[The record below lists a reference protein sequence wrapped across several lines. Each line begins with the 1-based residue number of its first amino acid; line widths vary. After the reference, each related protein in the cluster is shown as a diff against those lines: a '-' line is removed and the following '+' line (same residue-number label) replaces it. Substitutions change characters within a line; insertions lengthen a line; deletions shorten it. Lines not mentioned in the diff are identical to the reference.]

1 MQLTEIFIGG
11 GFLLLIVVLVG
22 VIGYLYVGQFKIISS
37 VARWKNLVWGQ
48 PYSPNHGAVK
58 QEKHKE
64 VYKQNNRHAPLVF
77 ILAIMASILYAIY
90 GATWKFEILKNGVE
104 ATAYFKE
111 DYSGKWANYSFYAPQ
126 TNQNVEIKER
136 VRLGRVDGEVN
147 YKKPFPVR
155 YNPENPK
162 KYLRSHDLLKKEWT
176 DFYVGLQFVGLL
188 MVGLTMAVYYAI
200 TSKKSQK
207 EILRK

>member
-1 MQLTEIFIGG
+1 MEKFGT
-11 GFLLLIVVLVG
+11 
-22 VIGYLYVGQFKIISS
+22 
-37 VARWKNLVWGQ
+37 
-48 PYSPNHGAVK
+48 VK

-64 VYKQNNRHAPLVF
+64 AYKQNNRHAPLVF
-77 ILAIMASILYAIY
+77 ILAVMASILYAIY
-90 GATWKFEILKNGVE
+90 GATWKYEILKNGVE

-111 DYSGKWANYSFYAPQ
+111 DYLGKWANYSFYAPQ

-136 VRLGRVDGEVN
+136 VRLGSVDGEVD
-147 YKKPFPVR
+147 YKKSFPVR

-162 KYLRSHDLLKKEWT
+162 KYLRSYDLLKKEWT

-200 TSKKSQK
+200 TSRKSQK